1 MCSGKG
7 RYGRKDRE
15 VMSEKSVIIAYK
27 EIICSK
33 CQEHYEV
40 RLEPVYNDDG
50 FVGYLKDNFINH
62 VCPNCGNVDKG

>member
-1 MCSGKG
+1 MA
-7 RYGRKDRE
+7 
-15 VMSEKSVIIAYK
+15 EKSTITAYK

-33 CQEHYEV
+33 CQERYEV

-50 FVGYLKDNFINH
+50 FVAYLRDNFIDH